1 MASHH
6 AGAEDYLHEEGAMAS
21 TPSVAGATI
30 TPPSTPGGGSTFL
43 DLSGSAYASE
53 SVMNSGAQNKV
64 KSQVATRGCPTRLP
78 KLQTHVITVVLLNQK
93 PSADQ
98 A

>member
-78 KLQTHVITVVLLNQK
+78 QATNARNYGCVVEPK
-93 PSADQ
+93 AIS
-98 A
+98 

>member
-64 KSQVATRGCPTRLP
+64 KSQVATRGCPT
-78 KLQTHVITVVLLNQK
+78 LQTHIITVVLLNQK
-93 PSADQ
+93 PSADL